1 MNANEIE
8 YFKRYKPYFPAKISY
23 SQLGLRK
30 SMRFRKHMLFRQLLQ
45 SADLLQVL
53 KQKPTGPAVDSMK
66 WDATLVEPSE
76 VRGSQTEPDD

>member
-1 MNANEIE
+1 MNANEVE
-8 YFKRYKPYFPAKISY
+8 YFKRYKPYLPAQILFSV
-23 SQLGLRK
+23 GLRK

-66 WDATLVEPSE
+66 WDAALVEPSE